1 MEERYSMGKVK
12 IIVIAVEVVR
22 VGGRP
27 IGSVS
32 VSTPELVGG
41 RGHGRGGTGGPV
53 GWGWMREVLGWGL
66 WWL

>member
-41 RGHGRGGTGGPV
+41 GGGIGPGGGGTGGPV
-53 GWGWMREVLGWGL
+53 GRGWMR
-66 WWL
+66 